1 LANHSAKG
9 VAYATFCC
17 FSEKDIFCGGG
28 DLMFWNDPLTGAL
41 IGSLGR
47 ASLQQKVTAQNIA
60 NLNTPGYK
68 RSYIEFSEELNR
80 AKLSL
85 KRTNP
90 GHLAA
95 GGAQAEEPRV
105 RVESATSMRSD
116 ENNVDLD
123 REMLDLVTNQL
134 RYNILAQTV
143 SDRLTKWR
151 NIINVGRG

>member
-1 LANHSAKG
+1 
-9 VAYATFCC
+9 
-17 FSEKDIFCGGG
+17 
-28 DLMFWNDPLTGAL
+28 MFWNDPITGAL
-41 IGSLGR
+41 IGSLDR

-105 RVESATSMRSD
+105 RVEGYACAD
-116 ENNVDLD
+116 GNNVDLD

>member
-1 LANHSAKG
+1 
-9 VAYATFCC
+9 
-17 FSEKDIFCGGG
+17 
-28 DLMFWNDPLTGAL
+28 MFWNDPLTGAL
-41 IGSLGR
+41 IKSLDR
-47 ASLQQKVTAQNIA
+47 ASLQHKVTAQNIA

-90 GHLAA
+90 RHLPA
-95 GGAQAEEPRV
+95 GGAQSEEPQV
-105 RVESATSMRSD
+105 RVEGGTAMRTD
-116 ENNVDLD
+116 GNNVDLD

>member
-1 LANHSAKG
+1 
-9 VAYATFCC
+9 
-17 FSEKDIFCGGG
+17 
-28 DLMFWNDPLTGAL
+28 MFWNDPLTGAL

-80 AKLSL
+80 ARLSL

-90 GHLAA
+90 GHLPA

-105 RVESATSMRSD
+105 RVEGDTAMRTD
-116 ENNVDLD
+116 GNNVDLD
-123 REMLDLVTNQL
+123 REMMDLVTNQL

-143 SDRLTKWR
+143 SERLTKWR
-151 NIINVGRG
+151 NVINVGRG